1 MIMQVMID
9 ERQIIDDFKHKCKEK
24 GKQIFLPHLNS
35 KHSDV
40 NAYFWAGAEQESQQ
54 ELFLEWV
61 VLG

>member
-40 NAYFWAGAEQESQQ
+40 NAYF
-54 ELFLEWV
+54 
-61 VLG
+61 